1 MMQFSRGAV
10 RYIFDI
16 WNWVDMIPIVLC
28 IYLVS
33 VSMQAEFVPYYDFY
47 LTLAVCSLFFMLR
60 LLSLLRIFQD
70 TGYLI
75 HSIKFTI
82 ISMGAFL
89 LIFILMVLGFA
100 FTFAAMSNANALDPD
115 SDLKPFI
122 ENTYQGIKFS
132 LMMSLADW
140 DYSQFDEN
148 TFIIF
153 LLAVLVEVIVM
164 LNVLIAIVSNA
175 F

>member
-1 MMQFSRGAV
+1 VGYV
-10 RYIFDI
+10 LDI
-16 WNWVDMIPIVLC
+16 YNLIDMILLILDLYVV
-28 IYLVS
+28 ITS
-33 VSMQAEFVPYYDFY
+33 HQTDFVISYEFY
-47 LTLAVCSLFFMLR
+47 LTMAVCSLFFMLK
-60 LLSLLRIFQD
+60 LLSLLRLFSG

-100 FTFAAMSNANALDPD
+100 FTFRPMSSANSLDP
-115 SDLKPFI
+115 SSGLEPFI
-122 ENTYQGIKFS
+122 ETTYAGIKFS

-140 DYSQFDEN
+140 DYSNFDEP

-153 LLAVLVEVIVM
+153 LIAVLVEVIVM